1 MNDNHKSVDT
11 EEVGLSEEATE
22 TVAETPAGEPV
33 ESAAEGDNTPG
44 NREADE
50 VAEGAAQE
58 LDKLSVDE
66 LKARLSAMETKA
78 DDHWARYLRTA
89 AEMENVRK
97 RAQRDVERAHKYG
110 AEKFAA
116 DVLGV
121 RDSIAMGLD
130 AARDNATVEALIEGS
145 EMTLKLLEQVLNRH
159 GVTELDPMGEAFNP
173 EQHEAMAMVD
183 APDAEPNSVVQV
195 VQTGY
200 EINGRLL
207 RAARVMVAK
216 A

>member
-1 MNDNHKSVDT
+1 MNNDDKSVNT
-11 EEVGLSEEATE
+11 EDATVPQEGPEAYSEAAESEEAN
-22 TVAETPAGEPV
+22 
-33 ESAAEGDNTPG
+33 ESQSSKS
-44 NREADE
+44 AD
-50 VAEGAAQE
+50 
-58 LDKLSVDE
+58 LNDIDS
-66 LKARLSAMETKA
+66 LKKALAAMEAKA

-97 RAQRDVERAHKYG
+97 RAQRDVEKAHKFG
-110 AEKFAA
+110 LEKFAG

-130 AARDNATVEALIEGS
+130 AAKDQATVEALIEGS
-145 EMTLKLLEQVLNRH
+145 EMTLKLLEQVLARH
-159 GVTELDPMGEAFNP
+159 GVTEINPAGQPFDPEW
-173 EQHEAMAMVD
+173 HEALAMID
-183 APDAEPNSVVQV
+183 SPEAEPNTVVQV

>member
-1 MNDNHKSVDT
+1 MSENDKSVN
-11 EEVGLSEEATE
+11 SEDATVSPDGYEQAAESQAQSASEAPE
-22 TVAETPAGEPV
+22 LDLNDV
-33 ESAAEGDNTPG
+33 ESL
-44 NREADE
+44 
-50 VAEGAAQE
+50 Q
-58 LDKLSVDE
+58 
-66 LKARLSAMETKA
+66 KALAAMETKA

-97 RAQRDVERAHKYG
+97 RAQRDVEKAHKFG
-110 AEKFAA
+110 LEKFAG

-130 AARDNATVEALIEGS
+130 AAKEQSTVESLIEGS

-159 GVTELDPMGEAFNP
+159 GVTEIKPEGQEFDPEW
-173 EQHEAMAMVD
+173 HEALSMIESPDV
-183 APDAEPNSVVQV
+183 APNTVVTVVQS
-195 VQTGY
+195 GY

-207 RAARVMVAK
+207 RPARVLVAK

>member
-1 MNDNHKSVDT
+1 MNDNDKSVNT
-11 EEVGLSEEATE
+11 EEQAVSPDGREGRADGAASHESSDSQPTNVTDLND
-22 TVAETPAGEPV
+22 V
-33 ESAAEGDNTPG
+33 ESL
-44 NREADE
+44 R
-50 VAEGAAQE
+50 
-58 LDKLSVDE
+58 
-66 LKARLSAMETKA
+66 KALAAMEAKA

-97 RAQRDVERAHKYG
+97 RAQRDVEKAHKFG
-110 AEKFAA
+110 LEKFAG

-130 AARDNATVEALIEGS
+130 AAKEQATVESLIEGS
-145 EMTLKLLEQVLNRH
+145 ELTLKLLEQVLNRH
-159 GVTELDPMGEAFNP
+159 GVTEINPAGQVFDPEW
-173 EQHEAMAMVD
+173 HEALAMID
-183 APDAEPNSVVQV
+183 SPDAEPNTVVQV

-207 RAARVMVAK
+207 RAARVLVAK